1 MLLKILGASA
11 GGGFPQ
17 WNCHCN
23 GCQTVRTGQ
32 AQPLT
37 QSSIAIQASDGSW
50 FLVNA
55 SPDVRQQIEQMRL
68 QNCFPPVENKSR
80 TLPFAGIL
88 LTDGEVDHTTGLML
102 LRESSQPLKVYS
114 PVSVK
119 RALTTGYPL
128 FSTLQNYCG
137 VEWCPLESETTIA
150 LTTGLEVE
158 AFALST
164 KPPKYML
171 GETLASTLT
180 SETWGI
186 GLTFRDR
193 INGTVITYTPGL
205 TIIDEAVQ
213 SRFEGSDC
221 ILVDGTFWTN
231 DELPALGVGSRTA
244 LQMGHLP
251 LSGEDGSL
259 KELVKLATS
268 RKILV
273 HINNT
278 NPILLSNSP
287 ERQAVEAAG
296 VQVGYDGL
304 ALQL

>member
-23 GCQTVRTGQ
+23 GCETVRVGQ
-32 AQPLT
+32 ARSLT
-37 QSSIAIQASDGSW
+37 QSSVAIQAGDGSW

-68 QNCFPPVENKSR
+68 QDCFPPVETAKRS
-80 TLPFAGIL
+80 LPFAGVL
-88 LTDGEVDHTTGLML
+88 LTDAEVDHTTGLML

-119 RALTTGYPL
+119 LALTTEYPL

-137 VEWCPLESETTIA
+137 VEWCPLESGMVISLATA
-150 LTTGLEVE
+150 LEVE

-164 KPPKYML
+164 KPPKYMV
-171 GETLASTLT
+171 GEALAD
-180 SETWGI
+180 EIWGI
-186 GLTFRDR
+186 GLTFRDLTT
-193 INGTVITYTPGL
+193 GTVITYTPGL
-205 TIIDEAVQ
+205 AVIDEAMR
-213 SRFEGSDC
+213 SRFEASDC

-231 DELPALGVGSRTA
+231 DELPALGIGSRTA

-259 KELVKLATS
+259 KQLAKLSTS

-278 NPILLSNSP
+278 NPILLTNSP
-287 ERQAVEAAG
+287 ERQLVETAG
-296 VQVGYDGL
+296 VEVGYDGL
-304 ALQL
+304 TLKL